1 VSVETVLRKISDHNA
16 DVLGCIA
23 THGGKIHHN
32 LPDLYEL
39 IDTEAVTEYASNMF
53 TVTDALETEH
63 EPFNHLFLEYA
74 GHSIYARRL
83 DDGVL
88 VLANRAI
95 ERAHFKKMQIGVNL
109 FIKPL
114 QRALNEEVSVEAD
127 KHDTNADAIAAA
139 PSPEI
144 AADDEARVAEKPRR
158 RWF

>member
-1 VSVETVLRKISDHNA
+1 MSVETVLQKISDHNA

-23 THGGKIHHN
+23 THGDKVHHN

-39 IDTEAVTEYASNMF
+39 IDTDAVTEYASNMF

-88 VLANRAI
+88 VLANRAM
-95 ERAHFKKMQIGVNL
+95 ERANFKKMQVGVNL

-114 QRALNEEVSVEAD
+114 KRALSGDAEAKKPEAEAIVATPSEERTSDEGASV
-127 KHDTNADAIAAA
+127 K
-139 PSPEI
+139 
-144 AADDEARVAEKPRR
+144 EKPRR